1 MIDKITALFKRF
13 TDAQFI
19 RFLLV
24 AGLNTAFGWCIFAL
38 LRFLFGLIPHID
50 PLFWATLLGT
60 IISVLFN
67 FKTYGHLVFRN
78 KDPKLIFR
86 FVMVYTITY
95 FINYFSIY
103 FLDYC
108 FGINNYVGALI
119 MALPVGLLNYF
130 FNKIFVYSKDCKRW
144 LWHLMLALLIVE
156 ILFFIYLKLHNPS

>member
-1 MIDKITALFKRF
+1 MHLRP
-13 TDAQFI
+13 
-19 RFLLV
+19 V
-24 AGLNTAFGWCIFAL
+24 AFPF
-38 LRFLFGLIPHID
+38 RSDPHID